1 MDYILTGWSA
11 RPGICSIVGLDKK
24 FVQFMSD
31 FLISEHDLLI
41 NYFLITFGAF
51 GAYVL
56 VFEYTVLKVVF
67 TLFEINR
74 IVQTQNQ

>member
-1 MDYILTGWSA
+1 
-11 RPGICSIVGLDKK
+11 
-24 FVQFMSD
+24 MSG